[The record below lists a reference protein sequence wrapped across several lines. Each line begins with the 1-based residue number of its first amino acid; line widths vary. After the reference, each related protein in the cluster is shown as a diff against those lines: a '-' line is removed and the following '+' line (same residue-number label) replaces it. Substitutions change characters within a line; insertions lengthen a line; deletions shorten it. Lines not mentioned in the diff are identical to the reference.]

1 MSAPNKSFD
10 PVESAALSAAAVDAA
25 VSDALAAIEAAVNLA
40 ALKEARLAHSSDRSP
55 LALANR
61 EIGALPPA
69 AKTEAGKRVG
79 VARGRIKTALDT
91 RSLVLERERDE
102 LVLVAESVDV
112 TLPWDRSPRGA
123 RHPLT
128 TIQERIQDVFLG
140 LGWEVAEGPEVE
152 AEWFNFDAL
161 NIPPDHPARE
171 MTDTFFVTS
180 PDSGLVLRTHTS
192 PVQIRTMLTRE
203 PPIYVICPGRTF
215 RTDELDATHSPVF
228 GQVEGLV
235 IDKGITMAHLKGTL
249 DHFAASIFGVGIA
262 TRLRPSYFPFT
273 EPSAE
278 MDFQCFVCRGA
289 SIGNPDRPC
298 RTCGS
303 EGWIEWGGCG
313 LVNPRVLIAC
323 GIDPDV
329 YSGFAFGMGLERT
342 LMLRHGISDMH
353 DLVEGDIRF
362 TLPFGTEI

>member
-278 MDFQCFVCRGA
+278 MDFQCFVCRGE
-289 SIGNPDRPC
+289 SIGNPGRPC

-342 LMLRHGISDMH
+342 LMLRHGVSDMH